1 MKSGPSPGVLIP
13 ERRSM
18 SSNLPNEFIF
28 LLQRKMINKIPSRL
42 KKGYTNIKMDEKCG
56 KERQDQEGKVT
67 TGNFQYRYFRKQ
79 ALELNS
85 I

>member
-13 ERRSM
+13 KRRSR

-28 LLQRKMINKIPSRL
+28 LLQRKMINKIPTRL
-42 KKGYTNIKMDEKCG
+42 KKGYTNIKMDKKCG
-56 KERQDQEGKVT
+56 KERQHQEGKVT